1 MDTHHTNR
9 LRFRRIEKSAFAAAD
24 AAHRAAEDRISV
36 LVVDDDDDLLK
47 VLSWMLSTMDFD
59 VITARDGKEGLR
71 LFIESPCDIVLT
83 DWNMPR
89 MDGLSMAR
97 HIKTV
102 SPHIPIILITGED
115 RSHRMLQGGHVDTV
129 LFKPFRMGDLEKT
142 VQKILNYSL
151 L

>member
-9 LRFRRIEKSAFAAAD
+9 LRFKRIEKSAFAAAD
-24 AAHRAAEDRISV
+24 AAHRAAEDRINV
-36 LVVDDDDDLLK
+36 LFVDDDDNVRK
-47 VLSWMLSTMDFD
+47 VLSRMLSATGFN

-97 HIKTV
+97 HIKAV
-102 SPHIPIILITGED
+102 SPHTPIILITGEN

-129 LFKPFRMGDLEKT
+129 LFKPFQMGDLEKT
-142 VQKILNYSL
+142 VQKILN
-151 L
+151 

>member
-36 LVVDDDDDLLK
+36 LLVDDDDNVRK
-47 VLSWMLSTMDFD
+47 VLSRMLSDMDFN

-71 LFIESPCDIVLT
+71 LFIESPYDIVLT

-97 HIKTV
+97 HIKVV
-102 SPHIPIILITGED
+102 SPHTPIILITGEN
-115 RSHRMLQGGHVDTV
+115 RNHRMLQGGHVDTV
-129 LFKPFRMGDLEKT
+129 LFKPFQMGVLEKM
-142 VQKILNYSL
+142 VQKILN
-151 L
+151 